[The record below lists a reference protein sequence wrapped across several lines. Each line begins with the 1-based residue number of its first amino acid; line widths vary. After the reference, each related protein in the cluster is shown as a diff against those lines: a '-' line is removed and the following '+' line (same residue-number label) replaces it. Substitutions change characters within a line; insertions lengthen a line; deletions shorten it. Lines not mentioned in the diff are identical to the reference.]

1 MGNTI
6 SMLCDRYTTNTS
18 TSQIG
23 FTGFI
28 VQPFYNSVSTFIPK
42 LKDFMDVF
50 DENKKKWGEKT
61 EFYAE
66 QLKALKEEFDKKKD
80 LELVK
85 IKQ

>member
-1 MGNTI
+1 
-6 SMLCDRYTTNTS
+6 
-18 TSQIG
+18 
-23 FTGFI
+23 
-28 VQPFYNSVSTFIPK
+28 
-42 LKDFMDVF
+42 MDVF

-85 IKQ
+85 IK